1 MASTMQITNSY
12 KATNQYKLIEFILK
26 KYGKEEDI
34 HAIIQEG
41 KDADLIHTSKQADK
55 QEKDSSQ
62 KWGKNKWTTF
72 QAECRR
78 RALANCKP
86 KMKRDR
92 IKEIWNSEDY
102 KQYHTDWE
110 RVAEQLNAGVSFK
123 NVEMPLIPDLD
134 DFEAPKKEIQVQKP
148 PARLPPIPK
157 PPASNPTSNPKSSF
171 LENALERVED
181 EKAMRQAEEDI
192 GEFCDA
198 LNSTRVEDEV
208 PEVADVGQI

>member
-12 KATNQYKLIEFILK
+12 KGTNQYKLIEFILK
-26 KYGKEEDI
+26 KYGKEQDI
-34 HAIIQEG
+34 LAIIQEG
-41 KDADLIHTSKQADK
+41 KDADLIHTSKQVDNSVS
-55 QEKDSSQ
+55 KDN

-102 KQYHTDWE
+102 KQYHTEWDT
-110 RVAEQLNAGVSFK
+110 VAEKLNAGISFK
-123 NVEMPLIPDLD
+123 EVNMPLIPDLDD

-171 LENALERVED
+171 LESALERVED

-192 GEFCDA
+192 GEFCEA

>member
-12 KATNQYKLIEFILK
+12 KGTNQYKLIEFILK
-26 KYGKEEDI
+26 KYGKEHDLPV
-34 HAIIQEG
+34 IIQEG
-41 KDADLIHTSKQADK
+41 KEADLIHTSKVDNSVS
-55 QEKDSSQ
+55 KDN

-102 KQYHTDWE
+102 KQYHTEWE
-110 RVAEQLNAGVSFK
+110 RVAEQLNAGKSFK
-123 NVEMPLIPDLD
+123 ELNMPPIPDLSD
-134 DFEAPKKEIQVQKP
+134 DFEVPKKEIQVQKP
-148 PARLPPIPK
+148 PTRLPPIPK
-157 PPASNPTSNPKSSF
+157 PPAGINTAGPKTTF
-171 LENALERVED
+171 LEEKINQIED
-181 EKAMRQAEEDI
+181 EKVMRKAEEDI
-192 GEFCDA
+192 GNFCEA
-198 LNSTRVEDEV
+198 LNTTRVEDEV